1 MEYLMTAAF
10 NHARPTAGI
19 VAFALLLGL
28 LATATATVPP
38 VHAAGGPVILGGDDL
53 TDHGSR
59 DTTTGTNQDGWLYLE
74 KAIENVLPAVT
85 RAGNDGSI
93 AALGSS
99 DSTGTFGFDAG
110 AAMHWA
116 ALDAGTGVPVTY
128 YDGATAIG
136 TFFTA
141 LSTGSTNPALI
152 WIAGDGAGNDLS
164 NSAGAEAAALTA
176 NATSIGDFVNSGG
189 GLISHGSEYGWL
201 SALLPGATVVFGGN
215 FGDLYL
221 TATGQAAFPGL
232 TNDDINAGPW
242 HNHFEGNLGGL
253 GVLAASNVLDD
264 NLGADAPV
272 IIGGAAVTLPGS
284 ITLDPAT
291 ATNPTGTDHT
301 VTATV
306 RDSTAALLPGVT
318 VTFDV
323 ISGPNMG
330 ETDTDVTDAAGEAT
344 FTWTGDGGTGTD
356 VVQASFVDG
365 GGTTRSTTASKTWE
379 TPPVVAEC
387 VDLIAAQDMD
397 VGDVCVSNDA
407 TNLTVTY
414 TTVDG
419 WTLIK
424 THLALSTDAPGS
436 GEWIARGNGWQNRS
450 GNPAPG
456 RFPYQAN
463 HDPAVTTFTY
473 TIPLADISG
482 GVVTGDQ
489 LYIGAHAVVERETVK
504 LLAAAP
510 YHADTVDASAQGQR
524 KDGTDV
530 RAERSDPTQALAPG
544 TGLEPTF
551 YSLGFGGSI
560 DVSFDCPITNGAG
573 EDLRI
578 GEVTH
583 GTYELE
589 TADVYAWDGT
599 TSTWVLLGEATNTN
613 PVSAQ
618 RSETDFDLGGL
629 ASTTRIR
636 IVDTSDPAA
645 FEATADGFD
654 LDGITAL
661 HDCTETLVERETAW
675 GDGALFVSRGDWAMY
690 FTYVVQ

>member
-1 MEYLMTAAF
+1 MTASLP
-10 NHARPTAGI
+10 HARLTASL
-19 VAFALLLGL
+19 VALAIALGL
-28 LATATATVPP
+28 MATGVASVRP
-38 VHAAGGPVILGGDDL
+38 VHAAAGGPVILGGDDL
-53 TDHGSR
+53 TDHGFR
-59 DTTTGTNQDGWLYLE
+59 DTSTNTNQDGWLYLE

-99 DSTGTFGFDAG
+99 DSTDTFGFNAG

-116 ALDAGTGVPVTY
+116 ALDAGTGVSVTY
-128 YDGATAIG
+128 YDGATAING
-136 TFFTA
+136 FFTA
-141 LSTGSTNPALI
+141 LAAGTVDPAII
-152 WIAGDGAGNDLS
+152 WISGDGAMNDLS
-164 NSAGAEAAALTA
+164 DSGGAEAAALTA

-221 TATGQAAFPGL
+221 TTTGQTAFPGL

-253 GVLAASNVLDD
+253 GVLAASNVVDD

-306 RDSTAALLPGVT
+306 RDSAGVLLPGAT
-318 VTFDV
+318 VTFEV
-323 ISGPNMG
+323 ISGPNTG
-330 ETDTDVTDAAGEAT
+330 DTDTDVTDAAGEAT

-356 VVQASFVDG
+356 VVEASFVDG

-379 TPPVVAEC
+379 TPAVVAEC

-397 VGDVCVSNDA
+397 VGEVCVSNDA

-419 WTLIK
+419 WTLTE
-424 THLALSTDAPGS
+424 THLAISTDEPGS
-436 GEWIARGNGWQNRS
+436 GEWIARANGWQSRS

-456 RFPYQAN
+456 RFPYQAD
-463 HDPAVTTFTY
+463 HDPAVTTYTY

-482 GVVTGDQ
+482 GVAPGDE
-489 LYIGAHAVVERETVK
+489 LFIGAHAVVERETVV

-510 YHADTVDASAQGQR
+510 YHADMVDASAQGQR

-530 RAERSDPTQALAPG
+530 RAERSDSTQALTPG
-544 TGLEPTF
+544 TGFEPTF

-560 DVSFDCPITNGAG
+560 EVSFDCPITNGVG
-573 EDLRI
+573 DDLRI

-583 GTYELE
+583 GTYPLE
-589 TADVYAWDGT
+589 TADVYAWDDT
-599 TSTWVLLGEATNTN
+599 TSMWVLLGEATNTN
-613 PVSAQ
+613 TVSAQ
-618 RSETDFDLGGL
+618 RSESDFDLGGL
-629 ASTTRIR
+629 GSTKRIR

-661 HDCTETLVERETAW
+661 HDCTETVIERETAW
-675 GDGALFVSRGDWAMY
+675 GDGDRFVSQGDWAMY
-690 FTYVVQ
+690 FTYEVQ